1 MLDDVETI
9 KNDFCVWKEL
19 ASQWNISSRHIH
31 RDKLYLLS
39 DFQWILQK
47 VVSYSSL
54 AAIIKDGYEFVCL
67 IILRHKSQFPFLEP
81 KLIPGHNSWKF
92 VIMFL
97 ESKLIKLTIS
107 QWTSTREVFLQYQ
120 LVTPSQL
127 GVV

>member
-19 ASQWNISSRHIH
+19 VSQWNISSRHIH

-54 AAIIKDGYEFVCL
+54 TAIIKDGYESVCL
-67 IILRHKSQFPFLEP
+67 IVLSHKSQFPFLEP

-120 LVTPSQL
+120 LVTLSQL

>member
-9 KNDFCVWKEL
+9 KNDFGVWKEL

-54 AAIIKDGYEFVCL
+54 AAIIKDGYELVCL
-67 IILRHKSQFPFLEP
+67 IVLSHKSQLPFLEP
-81 KLIPGHNSWKF
+81 KLIPGHNPWEFIK
-92 VIMFL
+92 MFL
-97 ESKLIKLTIS
+97 ESKLIKLTIDS
-107 QWTSTREVFLQYQ
+107 GRRHAKS
-120 LVTPSQL
+120 SCNIS
-127 GVV
+127 

>member
-9 KNDFCVWKEL
+9 KNDFGVWKEL

-47 VVSYSSL
+47 VVSYSGL
-54 AAIIKDGYEFVCL
+54 ATIIKDGYEFVCL
-67 IILRHKSQFPFLEP
+67 IILGYKSEFPFLEP
-81 KLIPGHNSWKF
+81 KLIPGHNSREL

-97 ESKLIKLTIS
+97 ESKLVELTIDS
-107 QWTSTREVFLQYQ
+107 GRRHTKLSGNIRRKA
-120 LVTPSQL
+120 
-127 GVV
+127 

>member
-19 ASQWNISSRHIH
+19 VSQWNISSRHIH

-54 AAIIKDGYEFVCL
+54 AAIIKDGYELVCL

-81 KLIPGHNSWKF
+81 KLIPGHNSWEL
-92 VIMFL
+92 VIMLL
-97 ESKLIKLTIS
+97 ESKLVKLTIDS
-107 QWTSTREVFLQYQ
+107 GRRHAKS
-120 LVTPSQL
+120 SCNIS
-127 GVV
+127 